1 MKAKEKSQVTKKI
14 CCHSALILNLIITI
28 IVDSVLE
35 FKSDHF
41 GYQMVFILSV
51 VGASSADL
59 RGTIHRKSFSDVSVL
74 ITYFCCIVLSVV
86 LICFEYAH
94 SYIISSII
102 VLSIFIL
109 EIVTF
114 TTITFYIR
122 NRNKNKKHQ

>member
-1 MKAKEKSQVTKKI
+1 MKANEKSQVIKKL

-35 FKSDHF
+35 FKSDRF
-41 GYQMVFILSV
+41 GYQMVFILCV
-51 VGASSADL
+51 IGAGSADL
-59 RGTIHRKSFSDVSVL
+59 RGTIHRNSFSDVSVL

-94 SYIISSII
+94 SYIISFII

-122 NRNKNKKHQ
+122 NRNKNKKS